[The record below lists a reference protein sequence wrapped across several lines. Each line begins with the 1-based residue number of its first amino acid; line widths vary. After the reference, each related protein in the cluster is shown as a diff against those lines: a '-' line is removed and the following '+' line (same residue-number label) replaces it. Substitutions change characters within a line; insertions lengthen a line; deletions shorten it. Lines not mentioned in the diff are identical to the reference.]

1 MANKTNRDTRPSAR
15 EVRATLAA
23 LLETPPLARSPKVSS
38 LLTYLVTAK
47 LEGTAEDLTETAIA
61 SAVFDQH
68 ESFNPRSNPIVRV
81 NASRLRNLLKS
92 YYADAGAGDAIQIR
106 LADIGYEPV
115 FSSAA
120 PAEDTN
126 ADADAEQSVAPQT
139 TPTDTALP
147 QSTTPPA
154 DPAPATATAP
164 NREPA
169 PSAITETHEAPPKA
183 APKAPSSL
191 RQRLRAPASTALVL
205 GTALAAVLTSIV
217 YIHVALQFAQERP
230 ALTVTTATAAPN

>member
-1 MANKTNRDTRPSAR
+1 MANETNRDTRPSAR
-15 EVRATLAA
+15 EVRATLTA

-61 SAVFDQH
+61 GAVFNQH
-68 ESFNPRSNPIVRV
+68 DNFNPRSNPIVRV

-92 YYADAGAGDAIQIR
+92 YYADAGADDAIQIR

-115 FSSAA
+115 FS
-120 PAEDTN
+120 DTT
-126 ADADAEQSVAPQT
+126 ADAEAGQSVPPEE
-139 TPTDTALP
+139 TPVPAT
-147 QSTTPPA
+147 PA
-154 DPAPATATAP
+154 DGTPASSPARQTGPMEKTGEAP
-164 NREPA
+164 SEPA
-169 PSAITETHEAPPKA
+169 PEAPLN
-183 APKAPSSL
+183 L

-205 GTALAAVLTSIV
+205 GAALAAVLTSII
-217 YIHVALQFAQERP
+217 YIHVALQFAPERP